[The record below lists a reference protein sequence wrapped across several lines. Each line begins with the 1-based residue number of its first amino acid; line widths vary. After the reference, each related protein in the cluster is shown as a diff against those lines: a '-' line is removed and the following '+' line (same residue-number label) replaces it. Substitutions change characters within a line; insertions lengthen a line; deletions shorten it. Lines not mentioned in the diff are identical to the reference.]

1 MKSCLFNFKIFGH
14 MEKITNQD
22 QHELWMIDEGNELDQ
37 NGEICDNNMIS
48 HSSSSSVTSSIGE
61 GSSSISNG
69 SCSSSLDT
77 TDDASSS
84 PSSCSPNSDGAL
96 YDLSSLMSQLPIK
109 RGLSK
114 FYQGKSQ
121 SFTSL
126 SRVTSLEDLA
136 KKESPYKRRMK
147 SCKSYGGGLDS
158 YKSYTLPKATILKKA
173 SKSSSFS
180 ASFTNGKA
188 SFISRSRPPLVPVL
202 EQHRI

>member
-1 MKSCLFNFKIFGH
+1 
-14 MEKITNQD
+14 MEKINQEEH
-22 QHELWMIDEGNELDQ
+22 QLWMIDEGHELDH
-37 NGEICDNNMIS
+37 GEICDNNNMS
-48 HSSSSSVTSSIGE
+48 HSSSSSISSSIGE
-61 GSSSISNG
+61 GSSNISNG
-69 SCSSSLDT
+69 SCCSSSLDT

-84 PSSCSPNSDGAL
+84 PSSDDGAL

-114 FYQGKSQ
+114 FYEGKSQ

-136 KKESPYKRRMK
+136 KKESPYRRKMK
-147 SCKSYGGGLDS
+147 SCKSYGAGLDS

-180 ASFTNGKA
+180 SYGKA
-188 SFISRSRPPLVPVL
+188 SFISRSRPPLIPVQ
-202 EQHRI
+202 EI

>member
-1 MKSCLFNFKIFGH
+1 
-14 MEKITNQD
+14 MEKINQD
-22 QHELWMIDEGNELDQ
+22 EHQLWMIDEGHELDH
-37 NGEICDNNMIS
+37 GEICDNMS
-48 HSSSSSVTSSIGE
+48 HSSSSSISSSIGE
-61 GSSSISNG
+61 GSSNISNG
-69 SCSSSLDT
+69 SCCSSSLDT

-84 PSSCSPNSDGAL
+84 PSSDDGAL

-114 FYQGKSQ
+114 FYEGKSQ

-136 KKESPYKRRMK
+136 KKESPYRRKMK
-147 SCKSYGGGLDS
+147 SCKSYGAGLDS

-173 SKSSSFS
+173 SRSSSFS

-188 SFISRSRPPLVPVL
+188 SFISRSRSPLIPVQ
-202 EQHRI
+202 ESSV

>member
-1 MKSCLFNFKIFGH
+1 
-14 MEKITNQD
+14 MEKNQD
-22 QHELWMIDEGNELDQ
+22 NQHQLWMIDEGHELDHDD
-37 NGEICDNNMIS
+37 EICDNMRQ
-48 HSSSSSVTSSIGE
+48 SSSPSISSSIGE
-61 GSSSISNG
+61 ASSNISNG
-69 SCSSSLDT
+69 SCCSSSLDT

-84 PSSCSPNSDGAL
+84 SPSSSDGAL

-147 SCKSYGGGLDS
+147 SCKSYGAGLDS

-173 SKSSSFS
+173 SRSSSFLAFS
-180 ASFTNGKA
+180 TNGKA
-188 SFISRSRPPLVPVL
+188 SFINRSRPPLIPVQ
-202 EQHRI
+202 EHRM

>member
-1 MKSCLFNFKIFGH
+1 METQMK
-14 MEKITNQD
+14 NQD
-22 QHELWMIDEGNELDQ
+22 QHQLWMIDEGHELDH
-37 NGEICDNNMIS
+37 GEICDNMS
-48 HSSSSSVTSSIGE
+48 HSSSSSLSSSIGE
-61 GSSSISNG
+61 GSTISNG

-84 PSSCSPNSDGAL
+84 PSTSDEAL

-126 SRVTSLEDLA
+126 SRVTSLEDLI

-147 SCKSYGGGLDS
+147 SCKSYGAGLDS
-158 YKSYTLPKATILKKA
+158 YKSYTLPKATILKKN
-173 SKSSSFS
+173 SRSSSFS
-180 ASFTNGKA
+180 ASCTNGKA
-188 SFISRSRPPLVPVL
+188 SFISRSRAPLIPV
-202 EQHRI
+202 HRT

>member
-1 MKSCLFNFKIFGH
+1 
-14 MEKITNQD
+14 MENQD
-22 QHELWMIDEGNELDQ
+22 QHQLWMIDEENELDHH
-37 NGEICDNNMIS
+37 GEICNNMS
-48 HSSSSSVTSSIGE
+48 QSSSSSVSSSIGE
-61 GSSSISNG
+61 VSTISNG
-69 SCSSSLDT
+69 SCASSLDT

-96 YDLSSLMSQLPIK
+96 YDLSSLMSQLPVK

-136 KKESPYKRRMK
+136 KKESPYRRKLK
-147 SCKSYGGGLDS
+147 SCKSYGAGLDS

-173 SKSSSFS
+173 SRNSSFT

-188 SFISRSRPPLVPVL
+188 SFVSRSRPSLIPA
-202 EQHRI
+202 HGI

>member
-1 MKSCLFNFKIFGH
+1 
-14 MEKITNQD
+14 MENQD
-22 QHELWMIDEGNELDQ
+22 QHQLWMIDEENELDHHH
-37 NGEICDNNMIS
+37 GEICNKNMS
-48 HSSSSSVTSSIGE
+48 QSSSSSIGE
-61 GSSSISNG
+61 GSTNSNG

-77 TDDASSS
+77 TDDASSSS

-114 FYQGKSQ
+114 FFQGKSQ

-136 KKESPYKRRMK
+136 KKESPYKRKMK
-147 SCKSYGGGLDS
+147 SCKSYGAGLDS

-173 SKSSSFS
+173 SRNSSFS

-188 SFISRSRPPLVPVL
+188 SLISRSRLPLIPVL

>member
-1 MKSCLFNFKIFGH
+1 
-14 MEKITNQD
+14 MEKNQD
-22 QHELWMIDEGNELDQ
+22 QHELWMIDEGHELDHH
-37 NGEICDNNMIS
+37 GEICDNMS
-48 HSSSSSVTSSIGE
+48 HSSSSSISSSIGE
-61 GSSSISNG
+61 GSSNISNG
-69 SCSSSLDT
+69 SCCSSSLDT

-84 PSSCSPNSDGAL
+84 PSSCSPISDDGAL

-136 KKESPYKRRMK
+136 KKESPFRRKMK
-147 SCKSYGGGLDS
+147 SCKSYGAGLDS

-173 SKSSSFS
+173 SRNSSFS

-188 SFISRSRPPLVPVL
+188 SFIGRSRPPLFPVQ
-202 EQHRI
+202 EHRM